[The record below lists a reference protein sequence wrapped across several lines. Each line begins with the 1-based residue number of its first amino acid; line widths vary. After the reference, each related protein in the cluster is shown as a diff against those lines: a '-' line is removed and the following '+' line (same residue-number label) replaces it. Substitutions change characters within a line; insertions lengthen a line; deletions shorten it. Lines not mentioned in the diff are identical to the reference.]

1 MRYDATRYDGPS
13 LTAVIAIS
21 HSGKRRVIC
30 FPCVERAVVLGRLRW
45 YRVFVSGSGPR
56 GGGQEERVY
65 GSTSDGGR
73 VVGRARCGL
82 RRGRDL
88 FLNGISIEFPGII
101 LGALG
106 YYLGLTS
113 QDRASRIL
121 GIIAVVLNV
130 ISIVISGLTAPP
142 Q

>member
-1 MRYDATRYDGPS
+1 VRYDATRYDGPS

-82 RRGRDL
+82 RRG
-88 FLNGISIEFPGII
+88 ISIEFPGII

-121 GIIAVVLNV
+121 GIVAVVLNV